1 MEILRTIRDN
11 HVTDST
17 TADTTG
23 TDVVKNALET
33 ATNFKGSAEEAKV
46 AMLLGQFGIK
56 YNKLTKDELV
66 VLMRILSKSD
76 LLKSPGRK
84 RGKSKKH

>member
-1 MEILRTIRDN
+1 
-11 HVTDST
+11 
-17 TADTTG
+17 
-23 TDVVKNALET
+23 
-33 ATNFKGSAEEAKV
+33 
-46 AMLLGQFGIK
+46 MLLAQLGIK